1 MAYLVDTDILID
13 FFRRNEAATDY
24 LDSLGDWS
32 LSIVTGMELV
42 AGAKNNNEVREI
54 DIMLATYRTIPLTED
69 IGQLAYN
76 LMKSY
81 SKSHNLEPQDALIA
95 ATATHESLK
104 LTTLNR
110 KHFGSIGGLEIEVP
124 GYK

>member
-1 MAYLVDTDILID
+1 
-13 FFRRNEAATDY
+13 
-24 LDSLGDWS
+24 
-32 LSIVTGMELV
+32 
-42 AGAKNNNEVREI
+42 
-54 DIMLATYRTIPLTED
+54 MLASYRAIPLSED

-95 ATATHESLK
+95 ATAIQEGLK

-110 KHFGSIGGLEIEVP
+110 KHFGAIGELEIEVP
-124 GYK
+124 AYK

>member
-13 FFRRNEAATDY
+13 FFRQNDAATDY

-42 AGAKNNNEVREI
+42 AGAKDNKEVREI
-54 DIMLATYRTIPLTED
+54 DFMLTAYRAIPLSDD

-76 LMKSY
+76 LMRSY
-81 SKSHNLEPQDALIA
+81 SKSHNLEPPDALIA
-95 ATATHESLK
+95 ATAIHE
-104 LTTLNR
+104 
-110 KHFGSIGGLEIEVP
+110 GLS
-124 GYK
+124 